1 MAAFAYDAI
10 NAQGLEISGVIHAPD
25 VSAAR
30 EQLQTRGLL
39 PQSLAERNAA
49 GERGARTAFKKVK
62 PKSLQVF
69 ARQFATMIGAGVSV
83 VQALVTLEEQ
93 TDDKYLADV
102 IADVRSDVEGG
113 VILSKALARHPKVFN
128 RLFVAMVE
136 AGESSGT
143 LDTVLDR
150 VAVQIE
156 KETQIKRRV
165 KGAMVY
171 PAVVISF
178 AFLVLTFMLLFI
190 IPVFVN
196 VFDDLNGNL
205 PRLTQFVMHLSYAV
219 RNYWFIIFPAI
230 GGMIFAFFRLKRTER
245 GRQVWDRFKL
255 RIPMRVGDVV
265 HKIALARFSRTL
277 STLVS
282 SGVDIIKALE
292 ITGATSGNWV
302 VEQSLADIRIARPRG
317 RADQPAAAGGP
328 GLPADGRPDGEDRR
342 GDGRAR
348 RNARQGRRLLRGR
361 GRLEH
366 PVAHVHH
373 RADPDDRRGDH
384 GRDDRDR
391 DVPADVQDAHAH
403 QVIASESAASAGSIR
418 VGRAEIPIE

>member
-25 VSAAR
+25 LSAAR
-30 EQLQTRGLL
+30 EQLQARGLL

-49 GERGARTAFKKVK
+49 GERGAGSAFKKVK

-93 TDDKYLADV
+93 TDDKYLAEV

-171 PAVVISF
+171 PSVVISF

-196 VFDDLNGNL
+196 VFDSLNGNL
-205 PRLTQFVMHLSYAV
+205 PMLTQFVMHASYAL
-219 RNYWFIIFPAI
+219 RHYWFIIFPAI
-230 GGMIFAFFRLKRTER
+230 GGHDLRLLPPQAHRARTAGLGSLQAQDPDARR
-245 GRQVWDRFKL
+245 GRRPQDRA
-255 RIPMRVGDVV
+255 R
-265 HKIALARFSRTL
+265 AL
-277 STLVS
+277 
-282 SGVDIIKALE
+282 
-292 ITGATSGNWV
+292 
-302 VEQSLADIRIARPRG
+302 LADALDARLVGRRHHQGARDHGRDVGQLGRRAVARGHPHARPRG

-373 RADPDDRRGDH
+373 RADPDDRRG
-384 GRDDRDR
+384 R
-391 DVPADVQDAHAH
+391 
-403 QVIASESAASAGSIR
+403 SWSARS
-418 VGRAEIPIE
+418 